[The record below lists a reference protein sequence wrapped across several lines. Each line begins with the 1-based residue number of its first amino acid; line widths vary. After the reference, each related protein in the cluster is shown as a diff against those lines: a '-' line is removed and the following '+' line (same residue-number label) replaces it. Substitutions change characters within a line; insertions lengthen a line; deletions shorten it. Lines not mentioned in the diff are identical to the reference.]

1 MPSEEHPTITLNYT
15 GLFDFDGLYTTVTD
29 WAKNYGYMWYEMS
42 YKHKV
47 PNVQTG
53 AEQELDWIITK
64 KVTNYISFKIF
75 FQVHTW
81 DQTEVEVEV
90 DKRKKTLTS
99 ARIHLTM
106 NGSVEYD
113 QQSIFA
119 KGKFA
124 KKLGK
129 WYISYIYKR
138 EMESYWDQLYYRMWN
153 LHAIL
158 KKYFEMQTQ
167 KYAYKGYL
175 KEH

>member
-1 MPSEEHPTITLNYT
+1 MSHPPITLNYT
-15 GLFDFDGLYTTVTD
+15 GLFDFDGLYTAVTD

-47 PNVQTG
+47 PNPKG

-64 KVTNYISFKIF
+64 KVTNYISFEIWFK
-75 FQVHTW
+75 VHTW
-81 DQTEVEVEV
+81 DQTEMEVEV

-106 NGSVEYD
+106 DGKVKYD
-113 QQSIFA
+113 SQGVFK
-119 KGKFA
+119 KGKLA
-124 KKLGK
+124 KTLGN
-129 WYISYIYKR
+129 WYINYVYKR
-138 EMESYWDQLYYRMWN
+138 ETETYWDQLYYRMWN
-153 LHAIL
+153 LQAIL